1 MKMKSYGKLLAAL
14 FACMAVVAV
23 LLVQSCAAIAA
34 EYYVGVNG
42 NDDNPGTAA
51 SPFKTVSHAVAV
63 SSADDTINI
72 SEGEYDVHN
81 VQIDKPLKVLGAG
94 REKTIFKAD
103 LTVDYT
109 GDYILILGHVG
120 EYGKDIAG
128 TEISGIG
135 FKYKTTGAQTAAIY
149 YTGKGSKDAHVVIK
163 ECSFTGDEGDT
174 KSAIGISTPYGE
186 QIGYLDVTDNIF
198 KDMGYAMYFNSLK
211 YSSITG
217 NTVTGTKYN
226 AINIAA
232 DNSEQYKCEGIVV
245 SGNKLSEISRAAYE
259 YDEYSSGIRIGD
271 NASGNTVTNNE
282 IHMLND
288 KKAYFGFDQA
298 AKLKTEVFF
307 ATLKEAVDAVED
319 NGIITLLADSEEE
332 FSIAKNLEMLFD
344 KETNIKAAAGNGY
357 ELNKYKTKYAVSK
370 RPVKPV
376 PPVDTNEKIEPVAA
390 ETKKADPSD
399 QAAKDKVVADISGA
413 VKEDSITSK
422 DIEVDTRGNVVAKKE
437 VAEAAAADAVKKSGS
452 GVTVKEIVPLPVF
465 SASLAKEDD
474 IAMVAYIL
482 TGNELKASKVEG
494 VNVLKITSSNTGN
507 FFSFED
513 NPADFGD
520 GEYAIQTSQDVLLK
534 KGAALDVKDS
544 YKLLLMIKDNGEF
557 DLSSAKKEII
567 DPAAIVSTTAPTP
580 KPQPHSSSSSGCSAA
595 GWGALVLLAAL
606 PLFRKKR

>member
-1 MKMKSYGKLLAAL
+1 
-14 FACMAVVAV
+14 
-23 LLVQSCAAIAA
+23 
-34 EYYVGVNG
+34 
-42 NDDNPGTAA
+42 
-51 SPFKTVSHAVAV
+51 
-63 SSADDTINI
+63 
-72 SEGEYDVHN
+72 
-81 VQIDKPLKVLGAG
+81 
-94 REKTIFKAD
+94 
-103 LTVDYT
+103 
-109 GDYILILGHVG
+109 
-120 EYGKDIAG
+120 
-128 TEISGIG
+128 
-135 FKYKTTGAQTAAIY
+135 
-149 YTGKGSKDAHVVIK
+149 
-163 ECSFTGDEGDT
+163 
-174 KSAIGISTPYGE
+174 
-186 QIGYLDVTDNIF
+186 
-198 KDMGYAMYFNSLK
+198 MGYAMYFNSLK

-232 DNSEQYKCEGIVV
+232 DNGEQYKCEGIVV
-245 SGNKLSEISRAAYE
+245 SGNKLSEISRVGYE
-259 YDEYSSGIRIGD
+259 EDEYSSGIRIGE

-307 ATLKEAVDAVED
+307 ATLKEAVDIVED

-332 FSIAKNLEMLFD
+332 FSIAKNLEMFFD
-344 KETNIKAAAGNGY
+344 KETKIKDAAGNGY

-370 RPVKPV
+370 RPVKHV
-376 PPVDTNEKIEPVAA
+376 PPVDINEKIEPVAA

-399 QAAKDKVVADISGA
+399 QAAKEKVVADISGA

-482 TGNELKASKVEG
+482 TGNELKASKVEA
-494 VNVLKITSSNTGN
+494 VRVLKITSSNTEK

-557 DLSSAKKEII
+557 DLSSAKKRLLTRRQSS
-567 DPAAIVSTTAPTP
+567 PRLRPRP
-580 KPQPHSSSSSGCSAA
+580 RQNHSRMARRRADATLRAGDRWCCWQRCRCSGKRGNISLIRIGGGLLSLPPFLFFSEEVRCS
-595 GWGALVLLAAL
+595 LTS
-606 PLFRKKR
+606 

>member
-1 MKMKSYGKLLAAL
+1 M
-14 FACMAVVAV
+14 
-23 LLVQSCAAIAA
+23 
-34 EYYVGVNG
+34 
-42 NDDNPGTAA
+42 
-51 SPFKTVSHAVAV
+51 
-63 SSADDTINI
+63 
-72 SEGEYDVHN
+72 HN

-103 LTVDYT
+103 LAADYS
-109 GDYILILGHVG
+109 DFILILGHVG

-135 FKYKTTGAQTAAIY
+135 FKYKTTGEQTAAIY
-149 YTGKGSKDAHVVIK
+149 YTGKGGKDAHVVIK
-163 ECSFTGDEGDT
+163 GCSFTGDKGDT
-174 KSAIGISTPYGE
+174 KSAIGITTPYSE
-186 QIGYLDVTDNIF
+186 EIGYLDVTDNIF

-245 SGNKLSEISRAAYE
+245 SGNKLSEISRVGYE
-259 YDEYSSGIRIGD
+259 EDEYSSGIRIGE

-307 ATLKEAVDAVED
+307 ATLKEAVDIVED

-344 KETNIKAAAGNGY
+344 KETKIKAAAGNGY

-376 PPVDTNEKIEPVAA
+376 PPVDINEKIEPVAA

-399 QAAKDKVVADISGA
+399 QAAKEKVVADISGA

-482 TGNELKASKVEG
+482 TGNELKASKVEA
-494 VNVLKITSSNTGN
+494 VRVLKITSSNTGK

-580 KPQPHSSSSSGCSAA
+580 KPQPHGSSSSGCSAA
-595 GWGALVLLAAL
+595 GWGSLVLLAAL